1 MAKKQRKFIN
11 KLRNKYR
18 LVVMQDDTFEEKASF
33 KLSRINV
40 ILLLS
45 ALFVLFTAMI
55 FALIVFTKLKEYIP
69 GYGDV
74 TLRQDYIELSSRTDS
89 IQHALNIREM
99 YWTSIGNVLSGQ
111 SDTSAILIINDSIN
125 ANYDSVTTD
134 FVSVDDSVLRAEY
147 TPEGID
153 LTSPTVISDN
163 NSFITSDIKEIHFFT
178 PIDGFIT
185 AEFDVTTEH
194 LGIDLGAPENEPIK
208 ATLDGVV
215 LVADYTIETGHTIGI
230 QHDNNLMSFYKH
242 NSVLLKKVGN
252 FVKAGEVIAIIG
264 SSGEL
269 TTGPHLH
276 FELWHN
282 GVPLNPQDYVIF

>member
-1 MAKKQRKFIN
+1 MAKKQRKFID
-11 KLRNKYR
+11 KLKNKYR

-74 TLRQDYIELSSRTDS
+74 TLRQDYIELSARTDS

-111 SDTSAILIINDSIN
+111 SDTSAILPINDSVN
-125 ANYDSVTTD
+125 ANYDSIKTD

-147 TPEGID
+147 TPEGIN
-153 LTSPTVISDN
+153 LKAPTVISNN
-163 NSFITSDIKEIHFFT
+163 NSFISSDIKDIYFFT
-178 PIDGFIT
+178 PIDGFVT
-185 AEFDVTTEH
+185 AEFDVKTEH

-215 LVADYTIETGHTIGI
+215 VVADYTVETGHTIGI
-230 QHDNNLMSFYKH
+230 QHDNNLVSFYKH

-282 GVPLNPQDYVIF
+282 GVPLNPRDYVIF